1 MESSKTD
8 SDDNFQSP
16 ESGTHGGKR
25 RGSGR
30 KRKHEEGY
38 ENVHEA
44 SSGIFDTRRGWPNFT
59 FLHAFNAMESSKT
72 DSDDNFQSPESGTHG
87 GKRRGSG
94 RKRKHEEGYENVRTK
109 CDLEDHFLAQ

>member
-1 MESSKTD
+1 MYAKCNLIPVY
-8 SDDNFQSP
+8 SD
-16 ESGTHGGKR
+16 
-25 RGSGR
+25 
-30 KRKHEEGY
+30 
-38 ENVHEA
+38 EA
-44 SSGIFDTRRGWPNFT
+44 SSGIFDTWRGWPNFT

-72 DSDDNFQSPESGTHG
+72 DSDDNFRCPTEPGPSFQSPESGTHG